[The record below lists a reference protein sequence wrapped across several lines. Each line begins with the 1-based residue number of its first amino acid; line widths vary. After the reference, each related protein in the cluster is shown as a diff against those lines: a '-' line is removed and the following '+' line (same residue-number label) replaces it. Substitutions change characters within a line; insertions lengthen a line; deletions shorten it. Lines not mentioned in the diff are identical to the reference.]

1 MSRRIASS
9 RGFTLIELVITVAI
23 VGLLASVAFPMAEL
37 AQQRERE
44 AALRRTLIEVREAI
58 DAYHRAVE
66 EGRIIRT
73 ARSSG
78 YPPSLK
84 ILVEGESDAADPNGK
99 ARLYFLRS
107 IPRDPMAT
115 DPALDNDATW
125 AKREYASSADEPREG
140 EDVFDVHS
148 RSEGSG
154 INGVPYR
161 SW

>member
-1 MSRRIASS
+1 MS
-9 RGFTLIELVITVAI
+9 RGFTLIEMVITLAI
-23 VGLLASVAFPMAEL
+23 VGLLASLAFPMAEL
-37 AQQRERE
+37 AMRRERE
-44 AALRRTLIEVREAI
+44 AELRRVLIDMREAI

-66 EGRIIRT
+66 EGRIIRS

-84 ILVEGESDAADPNGK
+84 VLVEGERDAADPNGK

-107 IPRDPMAT
+107 IPRDPMAS

-148 RSEGSG
+148 RSAAVG

-161 SW
+161 RW